1 MVVPA
6 ALSAERLP
14 APSTRPPRVSVALS
28 FALHGLALVPL
39 LFAGTSGSAPIDEP
53 AFMVEVSLAAPA
65 PSDAT
70 DPADPQPS
78 ESSIDVPVPDQPRP
92 VDATDVTPPAPTIV
106 ETKVDV
112 PVPDQ
117 PPPVNSADITPPPP
131 KIVET
136 RIDLPAPDQPPP
148 VEVGEIADRK
158 VELPKPEEPPPLA
171 TADLK
176 PVVPPKPVEPP
187 KAQPPVPSQPQAQ
200 PKPKPPAP
208 VNPAPARPAQ
218 KPAVTQTESAP
229 NSGTSQVTQTAA
241 AQQPLIVWEHHPRFR
256 TPPRPAVYPPR
267 AIELGQQGEALVRVR
282 LEPSGE
288 AAEILLWRGTGH
300 EMLDKA
306 ALAAVRGWHFLP
318 AMREG
323 RAVAA
328 WVEIPVRFHL
338 R

>member
-1 MVVPA
+1 M
-6 ALSAERLP
+6 
-14 APSTRPPRVSVALS
+14 ALS
-28 FALHGLALVPL
+28 FALHGLAAVPL
-39 LFAGTSGSAPIDEP
+39 LLAGTSGGTPADEP
-53 AFMVEVSLAAPA
+53 AFLVEIALAAPA

-70 DPADPQPS
+70 GPTDPPPS
-78 ESSIDVPVPDQPRP
+78 ESSIDLPVPDQPRP
-92 VDATDVTPPAPTIV
+92 VDATDVTPPSPQTV
-106 ETKVDV
+106 ETRIDV

-117 PPPVNSADITPPPP
+117 PPPLDTADITPPSPQVP
-131 KIVET
+131 ETKVEV
-136 RIDLPAPDQPPP
+136 PVPDQPPP
-148 VEVGEIADRK
+148 VEVAEIADKK
-158 VELPKPEEPPPLA
+158 VELPAPEEPPPLA
-171 TADLK
+171 TVDLK
-176 PVVPPKPVEPP
+176 PVAPPKPAKP
-187 KAQPPVPSQPQAQ
+187 QPPPPPPSQAQVQ
-200 PKPKPPAP
+200 PKPKPVAP
-208 VNPAPARPAQ
+208 VNPASARPAQ

-229 NSGTSQVTQTAA
+229 NTGTAQVTQTAA

-282 LEPSGE
+282 LEPSGA

-300 EMLDKA
+300 AMLDNA
-306 ALAAVRGWHFLP
+306 ALAAVRGWQFLP

>member
-1 MVVPA
+1 MA
-6 ALSAERLP
+6 
-14 APSTRPPRVSVALS
+14 
-28 FALHGLALVPL
+28 PL
-39 LFAGTSGSAPIDEP
+39 LLAGTSGSTSTDEP
-53 AFMVEVSLAAPA
+53 AFLVEVSLAAPA

-70 DPADPQPS
+70 GPTDPLPS
-78 ESSIDVPVPDQPRP
+78 ETSIDLPLPDEPRP
-92 VDATDVTPPAPTIV
+92 VDATDVAPLL
-106 ETKVDV
+106 
-112 PVPDQ
+112 
-117 PPPVNSADITPPPP
+117 P

-136 RIDLPAPDQPPP
+136 NVDVPAPNQPLP
-148 VEVGEIADRK
+148 VEVAEMADNK
-158 VELPKPEEPPPLA
+158 VELPKPEEPPPLT

-176 PVVPPKPVEPP
+176 PVEPPKP
-187 KAQPPVPSQPQAQ
+187 QLPVQPQAK

-208 VNPAPARPAQ
+208 ANPAPARPAQ
-218 KPAVTQTESAP
+218 KPAVTQTESALKTG
-229 NSGTSQVTQTAA
+229 SAQVTQTAA
-241 AQQPLIVWEHHPRFR
+241 TQQPLIVWEHHPRFR

-282 LEPSGE
+282 LDPTGE
-288 AAEILLWRGTGH
+288 AVEILLWRGTGH

-306 ALAAVRGWHFLP
+306 ALAAVRGWQFLP